1 MIYINLMEFI
11 LLVLFVIVVLLLSFC
26 KWGFYVDL
34 IEVDV
39 FYDFYLVWL
48 DINIVYRLLW
58 LGGVMFGYD
67 YFIVVDK

>member
-1 MIYINLMEFI
+1 MGFI
-11 LLVLFVIVVLLLSFC
+11 LLVFFVIVVLLMSFC
-26 KWGFYVDL
+26 KWGIYVDL

-39 FYDFYLVWL
+39 FYDFYFVWL

-67 YFIVVDK
+67 YFMVVDK

>member
-1 MIYINLMEFI
+1 MEFI